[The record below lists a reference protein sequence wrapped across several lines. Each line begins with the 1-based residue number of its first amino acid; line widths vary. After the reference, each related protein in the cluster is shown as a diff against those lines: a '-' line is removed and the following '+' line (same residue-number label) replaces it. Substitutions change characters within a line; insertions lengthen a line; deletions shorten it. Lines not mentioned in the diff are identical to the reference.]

1 MADLGTC
8 TGGDLAG
15 PIAGNQAVPAAP
27 VAHQAVSAAPVVHQA
42 VLAQPVVAQ
51 PIAQAVAQPM
61 AQHVVQPGM
70 QPGVQPGSIMMMT
83 QAPQTLQTLTPEL
96 AAMAKDLKCCS
107 IALLV
112 FSILALTDLFVLIP
126 GCITASQF
134 VCEDVALWSTAT
146 LREKASCAKCG
157 ATTTIVLSAIS
168 LAFCMLWGL
177 LWFVWGGWILVVH
190 GLGIVLPALIL
201 ACLIC
206 CKAGRVVALAAA
218 NGAVAV

>member
-1 MADLGTC
+1 MADLGTRQD
-8 TGGDLAG
+8 GDLAG
-15 PIAGNQAVPAAP
+15 PIAGNQAAPAAP
-27 VAHQAVSAAPVVHQA
+27 VVHQAVLAQPDVHQA

-51 PIAQAVAQPM
+51 PMAQPVAQAI

-83 QAPQTLQTLTPEL
+83 QAPQTPQTLTPEL

-177 LWFVWGGWILVVH
+177 L
-190 GLGIVLPALIL
+190 
-201 ACLIC
+201 
-206 CKAGRVVALAAA
+206 
-218 NGAVAV
+218 